1 MINLTQVILVVV
13 ITTLT
18 ILLTVIGIQ
27 VVSIL
32 KDLKETLKR
41 INKIADN
48 AEVITSAVVRPVTGI
63 SRLVEGVQS
72 SLKIA
77 ELLGY
82 IKKNAKSAADRLPEK
97 IEDIKED
104 ITDLKDNFN
113 NHSGN
118 LPLENYQGNGHLQSS
133 PSKPTPPGSQSTIRR
148 FFHRSGTPL
157 G

>member
-1 MINLTQVILVVV
+1 MRLLPMINLTQVILVVV

-48 AEVITSAVVRPVTGI
+48 AEVITSAVVRPVTGV
-63 SRLVEGVQS
+63 SRLVEGIQS

-82 IKKNAKSAADRLPEK
+82 FKKNAKNVTERLPEQIEDTSEN
-97 IEDIKED
+97 IEDITK
-104 ITDLKDNFN
+104 
-113 NHSGN
+113 
-118 LPLENYQGNGHLQSS
+118 NGHLQESETPKTPVS
-133 PSKPTPPGSQSTIRR
+133 PSGGQSNIRR

>member
-82 IKKNAKSAADRLPEK
+82 IKKNAKTAAESIPEK
-97 IEDIKED
+97 IADIKED
-104 ITDLKDNFN
+104 IT
-113 NHSGN
+113 
-118 LPLENYQGNGHLQSS
+118 E
-133 PSKPTPPGSQSTIRR
+133 PTPPGGQSTIRR

>member
-82 IKKNAKSAADRLPEK
+82 IKKNAKNVTEHLPEQIQDIRED
-97 IEDIKED
+97 IEDIPK
-104 ITDLKDNFN
+104 T
-113 NHSGN
+113 
-118 LPLENYQGNGHLQSS
+118 GHLQETAAPNPSAS
-133 PSKPTPPGSQSTIRR
+133 PPTGQSPIRR

>member
-27 VVSIL
+27 VVNIL

-48 AEVITSAVVRPVTGI
+48 AEVITSAVVRPVTGV
-63 SRLVEGVQS
+63 SRLVEGIQS

-82 IKKNAKSAADRLPEK
+82 IKKNAKSAAESIPEK
-97 IEDIKED
+97 IEDIKEN
-104 ITDLKDNFN
+104 IEELTPP
-113 NHSGN
+113 
-118 LPLENYQGNGHLQSS
+118 LP
-133 PSKPTPPGSQSTIRR
+133 KPTSPAAQSTIRR

>member
-1 MINLTQVILVVV
+1 MRLLPMINLTQVILVVV

-48 AEVITSAVVRPVTGI
+48 AEVITSAVVRPVTGV
-63 SRLVEGVQS
+63 SRLVEGIQS

-82 IKKNAKSAADRLPEK
+82 IKKNAKSVTERLPEQ
-97 IEDIKED
+97 IEDIRENIED
-104 ITDLKDNFN
+104 ITK
-113 NHSGN
+113 
-118 LPLENYQGNGHLQSS
+118 NGHLQETVTPKSPASPQSGQSS
-133 PSKPTPPGSQSTIRR
+133 IRR